1 MNLLIS
7 NRTTL
12 EFPEVS
18 HKIMLIGSAGSG
30 KDTMASILCEK
41 IPNCFRVAFADHL
54 KQICQS
60 MVEHAIKENAIPFP
74 VFDDMSEVH
83 RDLFRPLWQWMGTDF
98 IRNRVSPNFWIA
110 RVEDRVHSMVDYN
123 FSQDPVSIVITDCR
137 FRNEYEWG
145 VKNGYAI
152 VRISGSW
159 RTGSM
164 IPAHSSETSHL
175 NLQEDLHYEN
185 HEDIASMEK
194 WIDTILLPYM
204 KKRIHS

>member
-1 MNLLIS
+1 M
-7 NRTTL
+7 
-12 EFPEVS
+12 
-18 HKIMLIGSAGSG
+18 
-30 KDTMASILCEK
+30 
-41 IPNCFRVAFADHL
+41 
-54 KQICQS
+54 
-60 MVEHAIKENAIPFP
+60 
-74 VFDDMSEVH
+74 
-83 RDLFRPLWQWMGTDF
+83 
-98 IRNRVSPNFWIA
+98 
-110 RVEDRVHSMVDYN
+110 HSMVDYN

-204 KKRIHS
+204 EKRIHS